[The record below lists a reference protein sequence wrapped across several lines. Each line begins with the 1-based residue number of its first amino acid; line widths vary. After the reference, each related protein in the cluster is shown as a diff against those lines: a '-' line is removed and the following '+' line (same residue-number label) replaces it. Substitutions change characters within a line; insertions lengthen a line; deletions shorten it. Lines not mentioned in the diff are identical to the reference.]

1 MVLISI
7 DNSNGF
13 KLLSATAKLK
23 NQEIVRISD
32 ESGLTSLIR
41 SISDNQE
48 QLEPFY
54 ILDLATVLKLVEK
67 WNQSLP
73 NVTPF
78 YAVKCNPEPALLL
91 ALAKLG
97 ASFDCASEAEIET
110 VIALGVSSDRIVY
123 ANPIKQVFHIKYAN
137 KVGVN
142 LTVFDSRE
150 EIDKMKKW
158 HPKSELLLRIKVPN
172 DTTSWRSLG
181 TKYGAST
188 DEIIPLLKHARQLDM
203 KVVGVSFHVGS
214 KASEADI
221 YRRAIAVAR
230 LAFDVAAQLEM
241 PTMHIL
247 NIGGGFKANP
257 LFDEIAKTVN
267 QSLTEFFPNNPSL
280 KVIAE
285 PGRFFV
291 ETAFTMATNVIGK
304 RVRGDQIQYWIDD
317 GIYGSFNTSAFD
329 SSSMV
334 FKPLKKVKD
343 DEDLIT
349 SSTIFGPTCDSLDI
363 VVKECKLPEM
373 FAGDL
378 LVFYNMGAYTTT
390 AATKFNGFQRFEI
403 PTYLAYSCPN

>member
-1 MVLISI
+1 MGLNSVDFNGLKAIST
-7 DNSNGF
+7 
-13 KLLSATAKLK
+13 TAKLK
-23 NQEIVRISD
+23 DEEIIRISGQ
-32 ESGLTSLIR
+32 SGLNSMIR

-48 QLEPFY
+48 QPEPFY
-54 ILDLATVLKLVEK
+54 ILDLAVVLKLMEK

-97 ASFDCASEAEIET
+97 ASFDCASEAEIAT
-110 VIALGVSSDRIVY
+110 VLALSVSPDKIVY
-123 ANPIKQVFHIKYAN
+123 ANPIKQVSHIKYA
-137 KVGVN
+137 VRTGVN
-142 LTVFDSRE
+142 LTVFDAKE

-158 HPKSELLLRIKVPN
+158 HPESELLLRIKVPN

-188 DEIIPLLKHARQLDM
+188 DEIIPLLKHARRLDM
-203 KVVGVSFHVGS
+203 KVVGISFHVGS
-214 KASEADI
+214 KATEADI
-221 YRRAIAVAR
+221 YRRAISVAR
-230 LAFDVAAQLEM
+230 LAFDAAVQLEM
-241 PTMHIL
+241 PEMHIL
-247 NIGGGFKANP
+247 DIGGGFKVNQ
-257 LFDEIAKTVN
+257 LFDEIVKTVN
-267 QSLTEFFPNNPSL
+267 ESIGEFFHDIPSL

-329 SSSMV
+329 SSSMI
-334 FKPLKKVKD
+334 FKPLKNNEEN
-343 DEDLIT
+343 DEEHLVIT

-373 FAGDL
+373 NTGDL

-403 PTYLAYSCPN
+403 PTYLAYSQ